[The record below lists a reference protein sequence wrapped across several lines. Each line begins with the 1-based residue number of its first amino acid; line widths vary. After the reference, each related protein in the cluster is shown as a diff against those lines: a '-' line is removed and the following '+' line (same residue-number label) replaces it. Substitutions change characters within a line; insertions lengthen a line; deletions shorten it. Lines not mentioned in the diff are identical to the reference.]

1 MKILKKLLVIF
12 LCVAVFATVL
22 CSCSNA
28 SGKATSISYPDAEYS
43 NEFYRSD
50 YSESS
55 NEDKSIAYNQM
66 LVKKFTVYMDTKN
79 FEETLE
85 KLKNEITGYGYISNS
100 NVQQSSS
107 KYSIRSAS
115 YTFRV
120 DSDRVEEFVDK
131 ISKFG
136 NVTNTKSSV
145 EDITKQYYDLESQ
158 MESLIEEKSHFEAL
172 RKGADYASLI
182 AIEDKIANL
191 TSQINYLN
199 SQIEFYK
206 SSVNYS
212 YVYLTVNEV
221 KEYVAVEETFWDEL
235 GNTIKGSLQAFV
247 DVLHVILN
255 VFIYTLPFAI
265 VFGII
270 AVIIIVCIKKNKK
283 KKENK
288 PETKQE
294 DQQ

>member
-28 SGKATSISYPDAEYS
+28 SGKATSISYTDAEYS

-50 YSESS
+50 YSEAAS
-55 NEDKSIAYNQM
+55 EDKSIAYNQM

-107 KYSIRSAS
+107 RYSIRSAS

-120 DSDRVEEFVDK
+120 DSERVEEFVDN

-136 NVTNTKSSV
+136 NVTNTRSSV

-221 KEYVAVEETFWDEL
+221 KEYVTVEETFWDEL
-235 GNTIKGSLQAFV
+235 GNTIKDSLQAFV
-247 DVLHVILN
+247 NVLHFILN
-255 VFIYTLPFAI
+255 AFIYILPFALVLGI
-265 VFGII
+265 V
-270 AVIIIVCIKKNKK
+270 AVIIVLCTKKNKK
-283 KKENK
+283 KKDNESDK
-288 PETKQE
+288 KQN